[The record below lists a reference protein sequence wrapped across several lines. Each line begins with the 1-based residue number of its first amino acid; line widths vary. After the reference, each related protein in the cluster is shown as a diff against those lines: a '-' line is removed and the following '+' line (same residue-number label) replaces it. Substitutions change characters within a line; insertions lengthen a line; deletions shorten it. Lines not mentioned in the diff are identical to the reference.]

1 MKAKKTFSIAL
12 AAMLVLSLLPVGYA
26 LPPMGKV
33 EERYK
38 VAKANYLKALEA
50 YKGARQD
57 YLKMREMA
65 KREPK
70 GVTFDKAKN
79 FLLRSIDAMVAHLEM
94 VKARVDIA
102 RALSEEEK
110 AEIAETLDSYISY
123 LEEKKQ
129 EAEQAGN
136 REELVSTAK
145 DVREKWKEA
154 RVEIK
159 KITGK
164 IIISRIDR
172 VLERG
177 EEIGE
182 KLESRIDVLKQEGY
196 DTTELEALLADY
208 MEHLSLAREKRD
220 KAKEKFAE
228 ISSPEDAHKLFREA
242 NAFIREANRHM
253 REMFKD
259 LKQILREMK
268 KAELEIKGI
277 GFLYAKG
284 NGSAVIQGNGS
295 VFVKGEGNLTVKV
308 ANGTVRVA
316 GEGEK
321 QENSDGS
328 VTYLGFGRAR
338 ISGRDLYVS
347 VEGTNL
353 EIRARGVGV
362 AILSGEGTYRTAKAE
377 ADWSAEEVA
386 YGGAQK

>member
-1 MKAKKTFSIAL
+1 M
-12 AAMLVLSLLPVGYA
+12 
-26 LPPMGKV
+26 
-33 EERYK
+33 
-38 VAKANYLKALEA
+38 
-50 YKGARQD
+50 
-57 YLKMREMA
+57 
-65 KREPK
+65 
-70 GVTFDKAKN
+70 
-79 FLLRSIDAMVAHLEM
+79 
-94 VKARVDIA
+94 
-102 RALSEEEK
+102 
-110 AEIAETLDSYISY
+110 
-123 LEEKKQ
+123 
-129 EAEQAGN
+129 
-136 REELVSTAK
+136 
-145 DVREKWKEA
+145 
-154 RVEIK
+154 EIK